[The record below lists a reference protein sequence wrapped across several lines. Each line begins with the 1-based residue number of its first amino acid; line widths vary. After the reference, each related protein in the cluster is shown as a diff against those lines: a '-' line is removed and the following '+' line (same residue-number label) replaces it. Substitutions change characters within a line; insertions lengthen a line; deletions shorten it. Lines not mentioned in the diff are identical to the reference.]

1 MISYSDHF
9 YSNLIVHLEI
19 KYEHYKINH
28 TSMNYELL
36 IPNLFENIIHDSC
49 HAFKIH
55 RKESGNLNAWVT
67 KINCLGMTK
76 DEFELWVQL
85 DVMV

>member
-36 IPNLFENIIHDSC
+36 IPNLFENIIHDLNNALIIVICPIFAHSIRLC
-49 HAFKIH
+49 FKGISVASSKATMG
-55 RKESGNLNAWVT
+55 RE
-67 KINCLGMTK
+67 IR
-76 DEFELWVQL
+76 F
-85 DVMV
+85 